1 MIETAPVMRGVTS
14 DTREVERSLRVARAS
29 VAAIFFINGAATANW
44 LVRIPAV
51 QQKLGLSAGAL
62 GIALLGVAA
71 GALIAMPRAGH
82 LVARYGSRPV
92 TRVGAIAFGA
102 TFLFPSLAP
111 NALALVL
118 ALVALG
124 AGHGTLDVAMNAQ
137 AAAVERRYGRP
148 IMSGFHALWSA
159 GGLVGASMGG
169 FVAGHG
175 IGPVT
180 HLITTGLVAGCLA
193 TAVTRGMLPASA
205 DAATGETAP
214 ARPRGILLT
223 LGIMAFCVLLG
234 EGAMADWSA
243 LYMRDVT
250 SATAGLAAAGYASF
264 SLAMAAGR
272 FAGDRLTL
280 RFGATPL
287 VRGGGALAALGLA
300 FALTIT
306 SPWSAIVGF
315 AAVGAGFSVAFPLM
329 LAKAGAL
336 PGTSSGTA
344 IATVSVFGY
353 AGFLAGPP
361 LIGFVAQASSLR
373 GGLAVVIVTSVIV
386 AALAGGFR
394 GSTPPG
400 AGVHA
405 SDAGSNPA
413 A

>member
-1 MIETAPVMRGVTS
+1 M
-14 DTREVERSLRVARAS
+14 ERSLRVARAS

-51 QQKLGLSAGAL
+51 QAKLGLSAGAL
-62 GIALLGVAA
+62 GVALLGVAV

-92 TRVGAIAFGA
+92 TRVAAVVFGA
-102 TFLFPSLAP
+102 TLLLPALAP
-111 NALALVL
+111 NPYVLVV

-124 AGHGTLDVAMNAQ
+124 IGHGSLDVAMNAQ
-137 AAAVERRYGRP
+137 ASTVERQYARP

-159 GGLVGASMGG
+159 GGLAGASMGG
-169 FVAGHG
+169 FFAQHQVGAAAHVSG
-175 IGPVT
+175 T
-180 HLITTGLVAGCLA
+180 ALVAGVLA
-193 TAVTRGMLPASA
+193 VAVTGGMLPAEI
-205 DAATGETAP
+205 DVATGDTAP

-243 LYMRDVT
+243 LYLRDVT
-250 SATAGLAAAGYASF
+250 GAAPGLAAAGYAAF
-264 SLAMAAGR
+264 SLAMASGR
-272 FAGDRLTL
+272 FVGDALTV
-280 RFGATPL
+280 RVGATPL
-287 VRGGGALAALGLA
+287 VRGGGILAALGLT
-300 FALTIT
+300 FALTIGT
-306 SPWSAIVGF
+306 PRAAIIGF

-336 PGTSSGTA
+336 PGTSAGTA

-361 LIGFVAQASSLR
+361 LIGFVAQATTLR
-373 GGLAVVIVTSVIV
+373 GGLAVVIVTSLIV
-386 AALAGGFR
+386 ASLAGGFR
-394 GSTPPG
+394 RAT
-400 AGVHA
+400 A
-405 SDAGSNPA
+405 SATNVPESVA

>member
-1 MIETAPVMRGVTS
+1 MVETASALRRVARGTHDV
-14 DTREVERSLRVARAS
+14 DRSLRIARAS

-51 QQKLGLSAGAL
+51 QARLGLSAGAL
-62 GIALLGVAA
+62 GVALLGVAV

-92 TRVGAIAFGA
+92 TRAGAIAFGA
-102 TFLFPSLAP
+102 TFLFPPLAP
-111 NALALVL
+111 NPLLLVVALVI
-118 ALVALG
+118 LG

-137 AAAVERRYGRP
+137 AAAVERHYGRP
-148 IMSGFHALWSA
+148 VMSGFHALWSA

-175 IGPVT
+175 IGPVA
-180 HLITTGLVAGCLA
+180 HLIVTGLVAGCLA
-193 TAVTRGMLPASA
+193 TAVTGGMLPATA
-205 DAATGETAP
+205 DATAGEATP

-243 LYMRDVT
+243 LYLRDVT
-250 SATAGLAAAGYASF
+250 GATAGRAAAGYAAF

-287 VRGGGALAALGLA
+287 VRGGGVLAALGLA
-300 FALTIT
+300 CALTLAT
-306 SPWSAIVGF
+306 PWAAVAGF
-315 AAVGAGFSVAFPLM
+315 AAVGAGFSVSFPLM
-329 LAKAGAL
+329 LARAGAL
-336 PGTSSGTA
+336 PGTSPGTA

-361 LIGFVAQASSLR
+361 LIGFVAQATSLR
-373 GGLAVVIVTSVIV
+373 GGLAVVIITSLIV

-394 GSTPPG
+394 VPAAATPG
-400 AGVHA
+400 ARAGEV
-405 SDAGSNPA
+405 GSNLTA
-413 A
+413 